1 MKNILE
7 NIQNRLSAVAELK
20 YIDENWG
27 QLDDYDNY
35 APVKFP
41 CCLID
46 VGSVDY
52 SNLGMDKKAMPEN
65 RQIGSG
71 SMVIS
76 VANLK
81 LTHTSLNAP
90 KAQKDIAWEIWDIIE
105 NVHKSLHGFRPNENS
120 SALMRTGM
128 RRVKRDDGIQL
139 YEVSYSFSLRN
150 T

>member
-1 MKNILE
+1 MKTILE
-7 NIQNRLSAVAELK
+7 NIQQRLSAVGELK

-46 VGSVDY
+46 IGIVDF
-52 SNLGMDKKAMPEN
+52 SNLGMDKKAIPEN
-65 RQIGSG
+65 RQIGSA
-71 SMVIS
+71 SIVFS

-105 NVHKSLHGFRPNENS
+105 NVHKSLHGYRPNENS
-120 SALMRTGM
+120 SALMRTEM

-139 YEVSYSFSLRN
+139 YEVSYSFSLHN